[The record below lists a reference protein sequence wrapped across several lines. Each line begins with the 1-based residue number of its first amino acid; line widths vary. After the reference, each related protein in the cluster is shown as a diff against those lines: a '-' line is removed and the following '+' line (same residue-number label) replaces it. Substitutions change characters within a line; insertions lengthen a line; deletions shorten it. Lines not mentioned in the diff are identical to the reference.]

1 MPAKPPLLLLHGVT
15 MSAATWDEVAPLLA
29 DEFDLIV
36 PTAAGHRG
44 GPTLA
49 GAATIKQLVD
59 VTEKLLDDRGL
70 SRVHMAGNSMGG
82 WMAIELA
89 RRGRARSVCAL
100 SPAGFWDR
108 GTDDELGATNTLIH
122 AKRLAELAKPVA
134 PVATWLPAA
143 RKLMLRDI
151 AEHGDRLSHAQA
163 LTIINDLVDCPAAAG
178 LFTTP
183 ENVEPMKTLPCPITL
198 AWSEKDRLFPPAVNG
213 AIAQQRI
220 PGAQYF
226 VIPGV
231 GHVPMIDDPNRCAE
245 IIRAA
250 IKAAE
255 SDSN

>member
-15 MSAATWDEVAPLLA
+15 MSASAWDEVAPLLA
-29 DEFDLIV
+29 DDFDLIV

-44 GPTLA
+44 GSALV
-49 GAATIKQLVD
+49 GAATIAQLVD
-59 VTEKLLDDRGL
+59 VTEKLLDEREL
-70 SRVHMAGNSMGG
+70 STVHIAGNSMGG

-108 GTDDELGATNTLIH
+108 GTDDELAATNTLIH
-122 AKRLAELAKPVA
+122 AKRLAELTKPVA
-134 PVATWLPAA
+134 SAVVRLPVA

-151 AEHGDRLSHAQA
+151 AEHGDRLRPAQA
-163 LTIINDLVDCPAAAG
+163 LAIIEDLVDCPAATG

-183 ENVEPMKTLPCPITL
+183 ESVAPMEGLPCPITL

-220 PGAQYF
+220 PGARYF

-231 GHVPMIDDPNRCAE
+231 GHVPMIDDPNKCAE
-245 IIRAA
+245 VIRAA
-250 IKAAE
+250 IKTVEPE
-255 SDSN
+255 SS